1 MDPSEKPEAVVP
13 SELRRGQF
21 SAPNALIASL
31 LGRRLYFHFR

>member
-13 SELRRGQF
+13 SELRRGRF